1 MTSARDEL
9 LYLPLG
15 GVGEIGM
22 NLSLYGWRGRWL
34 MVDLGVTFAD
44 AGTPG
49 IDLIVPDPRFITERL
64 DALDGVVLT
73 HAHEDHLGA
82 VPYLWRRLRCPVYAT
97 PFSAAVLR
105 DKLGETGLRDEV
117 DVVEIPSGGRFDVGA
132 FDVEY
137 VPVAHSIPEAHS
149 LAIRTPAGL
158 VVHTGDWKL
167 DPDPVIGATTD
178 EAAFWRLGEE
188 GVLAMVGDS
197 TNVVVD
203 GVSGSEGA
211 VRESLIGLLDECR
224 GKIFVALFAS
234 NIARVSTIAAAA
246 EAAGRRAVLV
256 GTSLER
262 YSAAARA
269 TGHLGADVEFLDPEA
284 AEGMASDE
292 LLYLCTGCQGEPRA
306 AMTRIV
312 GGGRNGI
319 RIEPGDTVV
328 FSSKVIPG
336 NERAIGRLH
345 SEILRQGAHL
355 LTSRDH
361 LVHVSGHPCRDEVRK
376 MSGWLRPEIAVPVHG
391 EDRHL
396 DSHAALARELG
407 VPQIARVNNGDLVR
421 LAPGPAE
428 VIETVFSGR
437 LFVDGR
443 LMLEADDPVLRA
455 RRKLMHDGAVMVTV
469 MLDAAGRL
477 IGRPQISAPGVFD
490 RKSDADDI
498 EALRDAIT
506 KDIANLAQRKRGDD
520 KALTERLRRTLRAR
534 VRELRGKRPLI
545 EVHVER
551 A

>member
-1 MTSARDEL
+1 MASSCDEL

-22 NLSLYGWRGRWL
+22 NLSLYGWQGRWL
-34 MVDLGVTFAD
+34 MVDLGVTFGD
-44 AGTPG
+44 ASTPG
-49 IDLIVPDPRFITERL
+49 IDLVVPDPRFITERL
-64 DALDGVVLT
+64 DALDGLVLT

-105 DKLGETGLRDEV
+105 DKLGEAGLRHEV
-117 DVVEIPSGGRFDVGA
+117 DVVEIPSGGRFSVGA

-203 GVSGSEGA
+203 GESGSEGA

-224 GKIFVALFAS
+224 GKIFVTLFAS
-234 NIARVSTIAAAA
+234 NIARVATIAAAA

-256 GTSLER
+256 GMSLER
-262 YSAAARA
+262 YSAAARE
-269 TGHLGADVEFLDPEA
+269 TGHLTDDMEFLDTDE
-284 AEGMASDE
+284 AEGMASNE
-292 LLYLCTGCQGEPRA
+292 LLYICTGCQGEPRA
-306 AMTRIV
+306 AMARIV

-328 FSSKVIPG
+328 FSSKVISG

-345 SEILRQGAHL
+345 NEIVRQGAHL

-361 LVHVSGHPCRDEVRK
+361 FVHVSGHPCRDEVRK
-376 MSGWLRPEIAVPVHG
+376 MYGWLRPKIAVPVHG

-396 DSHAALARELG
+396 DSHAALAEELG

-428 VIETVFSGR
+428 VLETVFSGR

-443 LMLEADDPVLRA
+443 LMLEADDSVLRA
-455 RRKLMHDGAVMVTV
+455 RRRLMHDGAVMVTV

-477 IGRPQISAPGVFD
+477 IGRPQIAAPGVFD
-490 RKSDADDI
+490 QISDGDDI

-506 KDIANLAQRKRGDD
+506 KDVANLPKRKRDDD
-520 KALTERLRRTLRAR
+520 KALTARLRRTVRGR

-545 EVHVER
+545 DVHVER